1 MKRKRNAGTSLVE
14 ILVVIVVF
22 LVGILAIVQV
32 FPPGLNLI
40 RTTRNNTVAAQL
52 GAAEA
57 QRILGQSGQV
67 ASLIAPVRYD
77 FDGTAYRILLLNRRP
92 DDLMP
97 ETTPGLPGRI
107 DEDGNV
113 FVNNRSI
120 GAWQRVSGPNIF
132 SRVIGEARPIPA
144 PRRTFGSGIGND
156 FGGLVQ
162 LTFAPAYYFQG
173 PAGVDT
179 TASILVYGN
188 DMVRRFGDR
197 AFNVPDVRRPGR
209 SWEFFFVEA
218 EDADENTP
226 FVNQDQVYIPRP
238 TNVSIGKTYRYR
250 LAFSFYYQSGTRV
263 VQNDIVAVAD
273 LVDQGSGAY
282 WAVDQRYWVVSLP
295 KLIDGGQYSEANYLG
310 AERDSLSCQRVFE
323 EVPLSGAY
331 DPADPYQYKVV
342 GNGTDPGTGLGFALG
357 SLLFNPTGFDFRV
370 RTVNNQRVPLEA
382 RIDYTVFDWRI
393 LRDEFRIPTWESG
406 AARPGSALPV
416 KLTLNNLMSL
426 GRESV
431 DGRTFQGM
439 GLAAPALRALQPGQT
454 DDALLVDAET
464 GGVILG
470 NLPNDPNA
478 PGFPQNPESAWT
490 VDKSTGVVTFR
501 DTDQDP
507 SNGLTVFMR
516 FPTGDPNNPWTSPVA
531 VPDVRNRSVR
541 LHYMGVGEWAV
552 QPIKAA
558 RSYRIEVYPDGSP
571 VSPGECQVVPSD
583 APNFVIEDATR
594 VYFPVSDI
602 GQQVVIGELW
612 TIGSA
617 GVPVVRY
624 DQVFQIRGPVS
635 VRGVDVGFVDVGGA
649 LDFGQGYAVR
659 RVRGASIKLRVM
671 WNPTQ
676 FKLGPDQVANYNA
689 LELWLRSTRVTET
702 EAFQVGGRN

>member
-1 MKRKRNAGTSLVE
+1 MRRHRAAGTSLVE
-14 ILVVIVVF
+14 ILVVIVVL
-22 LVGILAIVQV
+22 LVGILAVVQV
-32 FPPGLNLI
+32 FPPGISLI

-77 FDGTAYRILLLNRRP
+77 FDGSTYRILLLNRRP
-92 DDLMP
+92 DDLLP
-97 ETTPGLPGRI
+97 ETDPGRPGRI

-113 FVNNRSI
+113 IVNDRSI
-120 GAWQRVSGPNIF
+120 GAWQRVSGANIF
-132 SRVIGEARPIPA
+132 SRVLGEAKPIPA
-144 PRRTFGSGIGND
+144 PRRTFGAGAGND

-162 LTFAPAYYFQG
+162 LTFAPAYYFAG
-173 PAGVDT
+173 PGGVDS

-188 DMVRRFGDR
+188 DLVRRFGDR
-197 AFNVPDVRRPGR
+197 TFNVPDSRRPGR
-209 SWEFFFVEA
+209 PWEFFFIEA
-218 EDADENTP
+218 EDADDNTP

-238 TNVSIGKTYRYR
+238 ETVPAGRTFRFR
-250 LAFSFYYQSGTRV
+250 LSFSFTYQSGPQT
-263 VQNDIVAVAD
+263 VQNDIVAVAE
-273 LVDQGSGAY
+273 VQDQGSGPY

-310 AERDSLSCQRVFE
+310 TERDSLTCQRVFE
-323 EVPLSGAY
+323 EVPLAAAFDSS
-331 DPADPYQYKVV
+331 DPYQYKVV
-342 GNGTDPGTGLGFALG
+342 GSGTEPSTGLGFALG
-357 SLLFNPTGFDFRV
+357 SLLFNPTGFDYRV
-370 RTVNNQRVPLEA
+370 RTANNQRVPLEA

-416 KLTLNNLMSL
+416 KLTLNSLMSV
-426 GRESV
+426 GRVSA
-431 DGRTFQGM
+431 DGRTFLGM
-439 GLAAPALRALQPGQT
+439 GLAVPTLRPLQPGQT
-454 DDALLVDAET
+454 DDAVLVDTET

-478 PGFPQNPESAWT
+478 PGYPQNPDSGWMA
-490 VDKSTGVVTFR
+490 DKSSGVVTFR
-501 DTDQDP
+501 DTDDDP
-507 SNGLTVFMR
+507 SNGLTVLMR
-516 FPTGDPNNPWTSPVA
+516 FPTGDPDAPWSPPVV
-531 VPDVRNRSVR
+531 VPDVRNRPVR

-558 RSYRIEVYPDGSP
+558 RSYRVEVYPDGSP

-583 APNFVIEDATR
+583 APNFVREDATR
-594 VYFPVSDI
+594 VYFPVSDV
-602 GQQVVIGELW
+602 GQQVVVGELW
-612 TIGSA
+612 TLGA
-617 GVPVVRY
+617 RNLPVVRY
-624 DQVFQIRGPVS
+624 DQVFQVRGPVS
-635 VRGVDVGFVDVGGA
+635 VRGTDVAYIDVGGQ
-649 LDFGQGYAVR
+649 LDFSQGYAVR

-676 FKLGPDQVANYNA
+676 FKLGADQVANYNA